1 MLYNFRVTEELNLEK
16 VFPFYRFTGSHF
28 QIGQQY
34 GAACGGLIKK
44 NLDLSLCRLQEH
56 THATREQI
64 WDATLQ
70 YRPTILQYAPFLDEE
85 IMGISVSTGLRLE
98 EVYFL
103 QIRAEVEVFFSKLAG
118 ENIGMECTTFAL
130 SGLGT
135 ADGAPLAG
143 QNADLPAFYSEICI
157 VVEIVSDDSTPIL
170 MVTPAGQVSYIGM
183 NQSGLCVFANFLVC
197 DGWRIGFPRYCLS
210 RLALTQD
217 TVADAEQILTK
228 VYRASSRNLLMAD
241 IGGEIL
247 DLEFAVERY
256 GRLTSPN
263 GRLIH
268 SNHFISPDLLDE
280 ERSSPGDLKNSHER
294 LSRFQHLVDNAF
306 GSIDTGMI
314 QTFLRDRVTYP
325 DPVCS
330 ESGDPGQGD
339 EMTVA
344 SVIAE
349 PAKQCIWA
357 AIGPPSRNHYCC
369 YSFTDSKSKKST

>member
-1 MLYNFRVTEELNLEK
+1 
-16 VFPFYRFTGSHF
+16 
-28 QIGQQY
+28 
-34 GAACGGLIKK
+34 
-44 NLDLSLCRLQEH
+44 
-56 THATREQI
+56 
-64 WDATLQ
+64 
-70 YRPTILQYAPFLDEE
+70 LDEE
-85 IMGISVSTGLRLE
+85 IKGITVSTGLRLE
-98 EVYFL
+98 EIYFL
-103 QIRAEVEVFFSKLAG
+103 QIRAEIEVFLSKLAG

-135 ADGAPLAG
+135 ADGVPLAG
-143 QNADLPAFYSEICI
+143 QNADLPAFYSEVCI

-183 NQSGLCVFANFLVC
+183 NLSGLCVFANFLVC

-217 TVADAEQILTK
+217 TVVDAEQILTK

-280 ERSSPGDLKNSHER
+280 ERSSPGDLKNSHTR
-294 LSRFQHLVDNAF
+294 LSRFQHLIDNAY
-306 GSIDTGMI
+306 
-314 QTFLRDRVTYP
+314 LRDRVTYP

-330 ESGDPGQGD
+330 ELGDPGQGD

-357 AIGPPSRNHYCC
+357 AIGPPSLNIYKC
-369 YSFTDSKSKKST
+369 YTFTGYK

>member
-1 MLYNFRVTEELNLEK
+1 MLYNFRITEDLLLEK
-16 VFPFYRFTGSHF
+16 VFPFFRFTGSHY

-34 GAACGGLIKK
+34 GASCGDLIKK

-56 THATREQI
+56 TQATREQI
-64 WDATLQ
+64 LDATLQ
-70 YRPTILQYAPFLDEE
+70 YRPSILQYAPFLDEE
-85 IMGISVSTGLRLE
+85 IKGITVSTGLRLE

-103 QIRAEVEVFFSKLAG
+103 QIRAEVEVLFSKPAG
-118 ENIGMECTTFAL
+118 KNVGMECTTFAL

-135 ADGAPLAG
+135 ADGTPLAG
-143 QNADLPAFYSEICI
+143 QNADLPAFYSEVCI
-157 VVEIVSDDSTPIL
+157 VVEIVSDDSPPIL

-217 TVADAEQILTK
+217 TVIDAEQILAG

-241 IGGEIL
+241 LRGEIL
-247 DLEFAVERY
+247 DLEFAIERY
-256 GRLTSPN
+256 GRLITPN

-268 SNHFISPDLLDE
+268 SNHFISPELLDE
-280 ERSSPGDLKNSHER
+280 ERSLPGDLMNSHAR
-294 LSRFQHLVDNAF
+294 LSRFQHLVDNEF
-306 GSIDTGMI
+306 GNIDTGTI
-314 QTFLRDRVTYP
+314 QTYLRDRVSYP

-330 ESGDPGQGD
+330 ELGDPGQGD
-339 EMTVA
+339 EMTIA

-349 PAKQCIWA
+349 PAHMRLWA
-357 AIGPPSRNHYCC
+357 AVGPPSQNPYRC
-369 YSFTDSKSKKST
+369 YSFKNE